1 MSSKRRKVNKMTFIK
16 RDRMKKKSTYLQY
29 VLAFILLLPLYS
41 INQTNPKP
49 DKGLTLQFHHFVG
62 DQRLVLDDST
72 YTNALGQAYTVT
84 KLNYY
89 IGNIRLTKTDGK
101 EYFLEDY
108 FFISEDEE
116 KVASKTILLDKIPA
130 GEYTSIQF
138 LIGVDSL
145 HNCSG
150 AQSGAL
156 DPINAMFWTWN
167 TGYIF
172 LKLEGKSTFSTLP
185 GNTLEYHIGGYKEP
199 SNCVRS
205 VTLNFENPIVIDA
218 KMNTK
223 LNLKTDVSEI
233 LKSPTAIDF
242 KQYPAINS
250 TLNATMMADNYIDI
264 FSILK

>member
-1 MSSKRRKVNKMTFIK
+1 MKITRSYLKGVLVLIVLVPFYSFNQKVN
-16 RDRMKKKSTYLQY
+16 
-29 VLAFILLLPLYS
+29 
-41 INQTNPKP
+41 
-49 DKGLTLQFHHFVG
+49 KGLTLQFHHYVG
-62 DQRLVLDDST
+62 DKILTLDDST
-72 YTNALGQAYTVT
+72 YTNAMGQNYTIT

-89 IGNIRLTKTDGK
+89 IGQIRLTNSNGK
-101 EYFLEDY
+101 EYILDDY

-116 KVASKTILLDKIPA
+116 KTASKTILLDKIPA

-156 DPINAMFWTWN
+156 DPVNAMFWTWK

-199 SNCVRS
+199 SNCIRS
-205 VTLNFENPIVIDA
+205 VSLNFEKPLVIA
-218 KMNTK
+218 SKINTQ
-223 LNLKTDVSEI
+223 LNIKTDVSEI
-233 LKSPTAIDF
+233 LKSPTTIDF
-242 KQYPAINS
+242 TKYPAINS
-250 TLNATMMADNYIDI
+250 TLNATMISDNYIDI

>member
-1 MSSKRRKVNKMTFIK
+1 
-16 RDRMKKKSTYLQY
+16 MKKKSTYLQY
-29 VLAFILLLPLYS
+29 VLAFILLLPFYS
-41 INQTNPKP
+41 FNQENKKT
-49 DKGLTLQFHHFVG
+49 DRGLSLQFHHYVG
-62 DQRLVLDDST
+62 DKPLVLDDST
-72 YTNALGQAYTVT
+72 YSNALGQAYTVT

-89 IGNIRLTKTDGK
+89 IGNIRLTKKDGK

-116 KVASKTILLDKIPA
+116 KTASKTILLDKIPA

-172 LKLEGKSTFSTLP
+172 LKLEGKSTLSTLP

-199 SNCVRS
+199 SNCIR
-205 VTLNFENPIVIDA
+205 TALINFETPLIITSKTA
-218 KMNTK
+218 SK
-223 LNLKTDVSEI
+223 LDLKTDVAEI
-233 LKSPTAIDF
+233 LAGPTAIDF